1 MSITTAIPTIKNIS
15 NIDVNTINKLYAQAG
30 IPQPHTVAVRK
41 SPSILNYLKR
51 DKCITIQ
58 EVNTN
63 MSYASIIKAVTES
76 VTDVIVEEVELTPY
90 ITVRYTYNKLNA

>member
-30 IPQPHTVAVRK
+30 IPQPQHVAVRK
-41 SPSILNYLKR
+41 SPSIWNYLKR

-76 VTDVIVEEVELTPY
+76 NTDVIIEEVELTPY